1 MVLPTLNVSYIL
13 GRSPP
18 ARRVG
23 IWEPIA
29 KRSSQ
34 QGEYCGGTDVC
45 IFKNME
51 LLSLEI
57 AISWQFSKVPHSNRH
72 V

>member
-1 MVLPTLNVSYIL
+1 MMVNIRGTN
-13 GRSPP
+13 RETFQP
-18 ARRVG
+18 AR
-23 IWEPIA
+23 
-29 KRSSQ
+29 
-34 QGEYCGGTDVC
+34 YCGGTTVC